1 VAEHERPAVGSV
13 AEEVAR
19 LLDALGGWASTAQTT
34 YAAQPAARHTSPS
47 GSESADSSAAE
58 SGGKA
63 RCEACGAA
71 NGVGQA
77 VVCQLCPVCQ
87 GIGLLR
93 SVRPETV
100 DRLADLAGAVAAT
113 LRDIAT
119 QHRGDAQEQARE
131 PRTGASRVQDIR
143 IEDEDYQ
150 PEQEPSQDR
159 AQEPSQDRAQDRAQD
174 QSRQQPHEPGSATS

>member
-1 VAEHERPAVGSV
+1 MVEHERPPVGSV

-19 LLDALGGWASTAQTT
+19 LLDAGGGWASTAHAT
-34 YAAQPAARHTSPS
+34 YAAQAQPDTGPP
-47 GSESADSSAAE
+47 SESHSESQTSSA
-58 SGGKA
+58 
-63 RCEACGAA
+63 RCASCGAE

-113 LRDIAT
+113 LRDVAT
-119 QHRGDAQEQARE
+119 HHRETHERRPDAR
-131 PRTGASRVQDIR
+131 PGASRVQDIR
-143 IEDEDYQ
+143 IEDD
-150 PEQEPSQDR
+150 D
-159 AQEPSQDRAQDRAQD
+159 
-174 QSRQQPHEPGSATS
+174 EPGSATP